1 MDYYRLLNLDKEPF
15 SNSPD
20 PDFFFLSNQH
30 QACLQQLEIALR
42 LKRGL
47 NVVIGEVGTGKTTL
61 CRQMLQRFAGEKNID
76 AHLILDPDYSSAFE
90 FLCVVAEMFE
100 GRRIARNTD
109 YRQLKEMIK
118 HHLLE
123 KGARQG
129 RVVVL
134 IIDEGQKTP
143 GYCIEILREF
153 LNYETNECKLLQ
165 IVIFAQNE
173 FYAIIKDRE
182 NFADRINCFYLLKP
196 LSFKDM
202 RQMIRFRLRKAGR
215 LAESSLFTYPAM
227 WTIFRK
233 TRGYPRKIIHLCH
246 QCTLAM
252 IVKNRRVADRTLVLS
267 CIAAQSPGSKERRL
281 SWPGSLS
288 SIVLIG
294 IIAQIGWLYGI
305 YGERMLQTEVIVTKK
320 INKLMPLAKKPV
332 VILDIEQAGYE
343 KKIGGENEPDK
354 SQSVLLPEN
363 LGTVGLKNGEIL
375 GRLIKKIY
383 GTYNKKYLDH
393 VLDANSHIRHPDQ
406 VIAGQPILFPAI
418 PVPGDI
424 SGKWGYFI
432 KFDETDDLEKALRN
446 LESFRFDPN
455 QVCLMPFLNISNR
468 DISNRDMTSS
478 LKFLVI
484 YNQCFQDEF
493 EALSWLKENNQTGV
507 SGGEVIRAAEENI
520 VWFAN
525 PFSKK

>member
-20 PDFFFLSNQH
+20 PEFFFLSNQH

-61 CRQMLQRFAGEKNID
+61 CRQMLQIFAGEKNID

-129 RVVVL
+129 RIVVL
-134 IIDEGQKTP
+134 IIDEGQKIP
-143 GYCIEILREF
+143 GYCLEILREF

-196 LSFKDM
+196 LNFKDM

-227 WTIFRK
+227 WTLYRA

-267 CIAAQSPGSKERRL
+267 CITAQSPGLKKRRL
-281 SWPGSLS
+281 SWLGPLTF
-288 SIVLIG
+288 IVSIG
-294 IIAQIGWLYGI
+294 IIAQIGWMYGI
-305 YGERMLQTEVIVTKK
+305 YGERMFQTEVIVTQK
-320 INKLMPLAKKPV
+320 INRLKPSAKKPV

-343 KKIGGENEPDK
+343 KKGEENEPGI
-354 SQSVLLPEN
+354 SQFLLLPES

-383 GTYNKKYLDH
+383 GTYNTKYLNH
-393 VLDANSHIRHPDQ
+393 VLDANSHISHPDQ
-406 VIAGQPILFPAI
+406 VIAGQSILFPAI
-418 PVPGDI
+418 PVSGDI

-446 LESFRFDPN
+446 LESFRFGPN
-455 QVCLMPFLNISNR
+455 QVCLMPFFNM
-468 DISNRDMTSS
+468 SNRDMTSS

-484 YNQCFQDEF
+484 YNQCFQNEF
-493 EALSWLKENNQTGV
+493 EALSWLQESNQAGV